1 MTRLSTFGQAVLDP
15 QSPVPKGLTGPDGAP
30 AGKRFDVYRNN
41 VAVSLTEALETGFPV
56 IRKLVGEDFFKA
68 MAGVHLRQSPPQTPL
83 LMSYGA
89 AFPAFLESF
98 PPVAHLPYLADVAR
112 LELALRE
119 AYHAADSTPMD
130 PTCLQDLP
138 TDVLMTTRF
147 SMAPAM
153 RLLSSPYPIHGIWRA
168 NTEATAPPPQ
178 PQAEAVLITRPGFDP
193 IVDPLTPGAA
203 VFCSILHSGAHFG
216 AALDRACKTDPDF
229 DLSATLGLLL
239 TRGAIHSL
247 TES

>member
-1 MTRLSTFGQAVLDP
+1 MTRLSTFGEALLDP
-15 QSPVPKGLTGPDGAP
+15 ASPVPDGLTGPDGAP

-68 MAGVHLRQSPPQTPL
+68 MVGIHLRQSPPQTPL
-83 LMSYGA
+83 LMTYGT
-89 AFPAFLESF
+89 AFPTFLEAF
-98 PPVAHLPYLADVAR
+98 PPVTHLPYLADVAR

-119 AYHAADSTPMD
+119 AYHAADFTPLD
-130 PTCLQDLP
+130 PARLQDLP
-138 TDVLMTTRF
+138 TDVLMTTVF
-147 SMAPAM
+147 IMAPAM
-153 RLLSSPYPIHGIWRA
+153 RVLCSPHPIHGIWRA
-168 NTEATAPPPQ
+168 NTRASAPPPN
-178 PQAEAVLITRPGFDP
+178 PQAESVLISRPGFDP
-193 IVDPLTPGAA
+193 MVDPLTPGA
-203 VFCSILHSGAHFG
+203 VSFCQALQAGTRFG
-216 AALDRACKTDPDF
+216 AALEQATGTDPDF